1 VIYGADCNKNNVTQ
15 ELIQNAEDAR
25 ASRITFLLDQ
35 TRYPARVDRL
45 HHPALAQHQVCLI
58 DFHSTFLP
66 RPAGALTETAHQ
78 SSIIVK
84 ALFIVNGRT

>member
-35 TRYPARVDRL
+35 TSYRVDRL

-66 RPAGALTETAHQ
+66 RPAGALSETAHQ

-84 ALFIVNGRT
+84 ALSIVNGRT